1 MDAVEGNVYVV
12 FNGGGE
18 ETVRGRGLECGLN
31 RKKKCKKQKQ
41 KNMEKHVVLSA
52 VVGAVRGRQ
61 PLQCSVQTPTS
72 RLLAD
77 ASSSGHLKRNDCP
90 LRFRRHPVARSLLQ
104 PSCAVAKPNEG
115 PPRPFLFVFSLK
127 KRPNNPGNTCFFV
140 YCICICGMPGR
151 AEDAEGLR
159 SVAEG
164 ETARSAQALASAVAL
179 HAHHGLFFF
188 FFFANAVD

>member
-1 MDAVEGNVYVV
+1 
-12 FNGGGE
+12 
-18 ETVRGRGLECGLN
+18 
-31 RKKKCKKQKQ
+31 
-41 KNMEKHVVLSA
+41 MEKHVVLSA
-52 VVGAVRGRQ
+52 VVGAARGRP
-61 PLQCSVQTPTS
+61 PLQRSVQTLTS

-77 ASSSGHLKRNDCP
+77 ASSDGHKRNDCP

-115 PPRPFLFVFSLK
+115 PPRPFISVFSLK

-140 YCICICGMPGR
+140 YCICICRMPGR
-151 AEDAEGLR
+151 AEDAEGLLR

-188 FFFANAVD
+188 FSFFFFCKRSRLVSKN